1 MWKIKFFVQFRRNQG
16 FNFRILLKV
25 PNVFSRFLE
34 KKLLAFCEA
43 NNSHKSALSEKT
55 LPKVVKCL
63 CGWNLWHSIVS
74 FLTLLSHK
82 WWRICFKHYGKS
94 SSWEISNFQQYIFLT
109 SRLLGTSAS
118 NKIGENFCWTWYFV
132 RLTDNQERKIPM
144 MDKLFHWSQHGL

>member
-43 NNSHKSALSEKT
+43 NNSHKSALSERT

-63 CGWNLWHSIVS
+63 CGWNCMALHSFFSNPS
-74 FLTLLSHK
+74 FLQMAENVLKVMVRAAHGRSA
-82 WWRICFKHYGKS
+82 IS
-94 SSWEISNFQQYIFLT
+94 SSIYFL
-109 SRLLGTSAS
+109 LADYLGISAS

-132 RLTDNQERKIPM
+132 RLTHNQERKIPM

>member
-1 MWKIKFFVQFRRNQG
+1 MWKIKLFVQFRRNQG

-74 FLTLLSHK
+74 FLPFFLTNGGESVLNIVVRAAHGRSA
-82 WWRICFKHYGKS
+82 IS
-94 SSWEISNFQQYIFLT
+94 SSIYFL
-109 SRLLGTSAS
+109 LADYLDISAS

-132 RLTDNQERKIPM
+132 RLTHNQERKIPM